1 MLVALWGATGY
12 STFAKEL
19 PSHLIWFLAGTKR
32 GHPKTLQGRVH
43 KALVF

>member
-19 PSHLIWFLAGTKR
+19 PSHLMLFLAGTKR
-32 GHPKTLQGRVH
+32 GNSKLLQGRVH
-43 KALVF
+43 KASVL